1 MAEIFDW
8 FPVFL
13 LILVRV
19 SAFMVT
25 LPFFSYQN
33 IPAQLK
39 IALSVFIS
47 WMMFFSG
54 DWPVLEIDYTY
65 FLLII
70 KEALTG
76 LTVGLIAMI
85 LLYAVQIAGG
95 FIDIKMGFMIAN
107 VIDPQTGAQSPM
119 IGSYLY
125 TFTILFILATDA
137 HHLLLDGVYYS
148 YQFVPV
154 DQLYLPFGDEAVIS
168 FVVSTFSTM
177 FIIAFQMAM
186 PIVGSLFL
194 VDVALGMVSR
204 TVPQVNVFVV
214 GLPLK
219 ILAGFI
225 ILVLVMAPF
234 FVIVQHLVETMTVTM
249 RTLMEIY
256 GGVS

>member
-54 DWPVLEIDYTY
+54 DWPVLEINYTY

-85 LLYAVQIAGG
+85 LLYAVQVAGG

-148 YQFVPV
+148 YQFVPL

-234 FVIVQHLVETMTVTM
+234 FVIVQHLVETMTLTM

>member
-234 FVIVQHLVETMTVTM
+234 FVIVQHLVETMTLTM

>member
-1 MAEIFDW
+1 
-8 FPVFL
+8 
-13 LILVRV
+13 
-19 SAFMVT
+19 
-25 LPFFSYQN
+25 
-33 IPAQLK
+33 
-39 IALSVFIS
+39 
-47 WMMFFSG
+47 MFFSG
-54 DWPVLEIDYTY
+54 DWPVLEINYTY

-85 LLYAVQIAGG
+85 LLYAVQVAGG

-148 YQFVPV
+148 YQFVPL

-234 FVIVQHLVETMTVTM
+234 FVIVRHLVETMTLTM